1 MNSAFRN
8 YVANSRPDQ
17 MNKRKQPGRGSVE
30 RRRDNLP
37 ENDPPETGQIAA
49 RSSPEFPASRPVLR
63 IVGGEFRGRQLLWS
77 GDLLTRPMKDTVRES
92 VFNLVGGWMK
102 GRMAIDLFAGSGA
115 IGLEAVSRGA
125 SSAILIE
132 RHFPTAELIR
142 KNVETLG
149 IASRA
154 SVVASDTFFWAR
166 RFLASNASVPPI
178 PWAVFCSPPYDF
190 YVSRTDEMVE
200 LIAGLKKASPPESVF
215 VVESDSRLDPAMLPD
230 ASEWRVRDYA
240 IARISV
246 LRPKGNNSPLPTS

>member
-1 MNSAFRN
+1 MSGRKKRPEREPTGRKRDK
-8 YVANSRPDQ
+8 SREAAP
-17 MNKRKQPGRGSVE
+17 PGSGSTFGE
-30 RRRDNLP
+30 
-37 ENDPPETGQIAA
+37 PP
-49 RSSPEFPASRPVLR
+49 PSRPVLR

-77 GDLLTRPMKDTVRES
+77 GDSMTRPMKDTVRES

-142 KNVETLG
+142 KNVEALG
-149 IASRA
+149 LGDRA

-166 RFLASNASVPPI
+166 RFLASGSSLPAV
-178 PWAVFCSPPYDF
+178 PWAVFCSPPYEF
-190 YVSRTDEMVE
+190 YVSRTREMIE
-200 LIAGLKKASPPESVF
+200 LISQLKMASPPESVF
-215 VVESDSRLDPAMLPD
+215 VVESDFRFDPALLPD
-230 ASEWRVRDYA
+230 AGEWRVKDYA

-246 LRPKGNNSPLPTS
+246 KRPKGENSPDVQE